1 MAYDEISRTLTVS
14 EANSLIKGVL
24 DESFYQIVVKGEIS
38 GFRPSPSGHA
48 YFDLKDVNAALP
60 SVIFK
65 SSLYSMPSFRNGDMV
80 VALLDDSATVKTFYK
95 EKDHI
100 RLQPENHT
108 MEPIIVPNCKILGKV
123 AGVFRKM

>member
-48 YFDLKDVNAALP
+48 YFDLR
-60 SVIFK
+60 I
-65 SSLYSMPSFRNGDMV
+65 
-80 VALLDDSATVKTFYK
+80 
-95 EKDHI
+95 
-100 RLQPENHT
+100 
-108 MEPIIVPNCKILGKV
+108 
-123 AGVFRKM
+123 